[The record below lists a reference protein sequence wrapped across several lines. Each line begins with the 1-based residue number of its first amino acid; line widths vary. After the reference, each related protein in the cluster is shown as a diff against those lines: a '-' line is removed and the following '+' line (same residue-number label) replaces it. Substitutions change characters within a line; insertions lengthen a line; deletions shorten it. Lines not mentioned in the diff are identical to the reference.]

1 MGIKMT
7 NDEKY
12 FISHTHDKC
21 RECLNKNMLTE
32 TGFLGL
38 SEQSLVL
45 SERYDCEYQL
55 FGGFDDAERKMLCFL
70 PEYPIADEDY
80 GIAVLNVRISAKA
93 PLSHRD
99 YLGALMSLGIK
110 RENIGDIIV
119 SDGGAQII
127 IKEEIANFLLSNLFR
142 AGHTS
147 LECDL
152 LPLSKLDIGEVK
164 YKEFSKTVASL
175 RVDCVVS
182 AVFNM
187 SRTKSCEAVTSGLVF
202 VNGRETSKQSIE
214 IDKGDKITLRHFG
227 RVVITDIGRITRKG
241 RTVIFGKIYM

>member
-1 MGIKMT
+1 MT
-7 NDEKY
+7 NEEKY

-21 RECLNKNMLTE
+21 RECINKNMLTE

-45 SERYDCEYQL
+45 SERYDCEYRL
-55 FGGFDDAERKMLCFL
+55 FGGFDGAERKMLCFL

-80 GIAVLNVRISAKA
+80 GIAVLDVKSSAKT

-110 RENIGDIIV
+110 RESIGDIIV
-119 SDGGAQII
+119 ADGGAQII
-127 IKEEIANFLLSNLFR
+127 IKEEIANFLLSNLSR

-147 LECDL
+147 LECGV
-152 LPLSKLDIGEVK
+152 LPLSALNVGEIK
-164 YKEFSKTVASL
+164 FREFSKTVASL

-187 SRTKSCEAVTSGLVF
+187 SRTKSCEAVSSGLVF
-202 VNGRETSKQSIE
+202 VNGREVLKQSLEIE
-214 IDKGDKITLRHFG
+214 PGDKITVRRCG
-227 RVVITDIGRITRKG
+227 KAVITDAGKLTRKG
-241 RTVIFGKIYM
+241 RMVISGKIYI